1 VKIGA
6 HILIVEDNE
15 SFRDLVREVFTD
27 HGFQV
32 SEAANGLEGLAVME
46 RAPIDLAIVDLEM
59 PLMNGLDFT
68 KHIKA
73 KNPHFPVIMVTAY
86 AAFHSPAEILEAN
99 VDAFLQKPVPMDKL
113 LKVVEQL

>member
-1 VKIGA
+1 MKVGS

-15 SFRDLVREVFTD
+15 TFRDLVKEVFGD
-27 HGFQV
+27 HGYQV
-32 SEAANGLEGLAVME
+32 SEAGNGLEGLAVME
-46 RAPIDLAIVDLEM
+46 RQPINAAIVDLEM

-68 KHIKA
+68 KHVKA
-73 KNPHFPVIMVTAY
+73 KNPNFPVVMVTAY

-113 LKVVEQL
+113 LKIVEQL